1 MCFWCVSRRNAR
13 QGWPAART
21 PAAPWRTP
29 TGWRCW
35 LRSAAGTV
43 RRSASP
49 SSRPLTARASPYW
62 SRRLMDECSA
72 PPHFSDQA
80 RSFFGRAMRSNA
92 EMSGRETTVAS
103 VPSDNAT
110 FDEDPGAAK
119 VVLHPDIEAYL
130 PNLRRYARSLTRDA
144 VAADDLVQE
153 CIARGLA
160 KVHLWRA
167 CTDLRAW
174 LVVILHNQY
183 ISQVRRATRE
193 GIMVEWADCAP
204 ALTCAPQQ
212 IERLEL
218 RDLER
223 AIMSLSEEQRT
234 AVLFLGLTP
243 ANYREI
249 ASACGVPVGTIRSRL
264 SRGRTALRKL
274 MDIATPQHP
283 RVEARAT
290 RGGSDSASKENP
302 YCRLPIRYRPGG
314 DRAVARRRSQ
324 DDAAGHQHTL

>member
-1 MCFWCVSRRNAR
+1 
-13 QGWPAART
+13 
-21 PAAPWRTP
+21 
-29 TGWRCW
+29 
-35 LRSAAGTV
+35 
-43 RRSASP
+43 
-49 SSRPLTARASPYW
+49 
-62 SRRLMDECSA
+62 
-72 PPHFSDQA
+72 
-80 RSFFGRAMRSNA
+80 
-92 EMSGRETTVAS
+92 MSGRETTVAS

-153 CIARGLA
+153 CIARALA

-167 CTDLRAW
+167 GTDLRAW

-193 GIMVEWADCAP
+193 GIMVESADCAP

-264 SRGRTALRKL
+264 WRGRTALRKL
-274 MDIATPQHP
+274 MDVATPQHP
-283 RVEARAT
+283 CASRPVRPAAAAT
-290 RGGSDSASKENP
+290 VHLKKTPTVDCRSDIDQAA
-302 YCRLPIRYRPGG
+302 IAQWPGG
-314 DRAVARRRSQ
+314 
-324 DDAAGHQHTL
+324 AAKTTLQVIRKLISTPSATSSI